1 MQFAEILKAY
11 QKKVKDAK
19 AIMSKLE
26 EGMLLKQHRRLALC
40 DGLRERRACQEFT
53 VARGRRRTCKLF
65 CLFPFV
71 FP

>member
-26 EGMLLKQHRRLALC
+26 EGMR
-40 DGLRERRACQEFT
+40 
-53 VARGRRRTCKLF
+53 
-65 CLFPFV
+65 
-71 FP
+71 